1 MFGAEHSIFFDQT
14 FLLTGATEGLGPSL
28 ARGLVAQG
36 AVVLAI
42 DRNAGALAAM
52 QRGLGDTFRPLARDL
67 ADPKAPVEVA
77 RWIAEDHPRLA
88 GMVCNAGGMASRTSC
103 EPETSLRTVFG
114 PAALAGLLWPALSDT
129 GRTTFALVLPEG
141 DLATGFA
148 QLTSTLRRQAWNTGQ
163 RSSVTT
169 ATIAPWLLAATPDD
183 QSRAASRILTAID
196 RGKPHLCLRA
206 PWFPPGPARR
216 SRLGICPVGEA
227 DSPGS

>member
-1 MFGAEHSIFFDQT
+1 MFGAEHSIYFDQT

-36 AVVLAI
+36 AMVLAI

-52 QRGLGDTFRPLARDL
+52 QRDLGGTFLPLARDL

-88 GMVCNAGGMASRTSC
+88 GMICNAGGMASRARC
-103 EPETSLRTVFG
+103 EPATSLRTVFG

-148 QLTSTLRRQAWNTGQ
+148 QLTATLRRQACNSGQ
-163 RSSVTT
+163 RSHVTT
-169 ATIAPWLLAATPDD
+169 ATIASRLLTATTDD
-183 QSRAASRILTAID
+183 QSKAASRILTAID
-196 RGKPHLCLRA
+196 RGKPHLRLGTS
-206 PWFPPGPARR
+206 WFPARTAR
-216 SRLGICPVGEA
+216 QPHLSICPAGGTGR
-227 DSPGS
+227 P